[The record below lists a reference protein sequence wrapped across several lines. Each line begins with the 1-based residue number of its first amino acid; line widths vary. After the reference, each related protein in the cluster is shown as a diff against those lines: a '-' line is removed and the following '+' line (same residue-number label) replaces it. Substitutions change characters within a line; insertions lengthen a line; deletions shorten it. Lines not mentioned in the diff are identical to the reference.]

1 MTITAATTLSI
12 AEDRTRMVLATYTMD
27 SSYAAGGEV
36 VTPNDVGLQRIDGAI
51 IGNEFDATP
60 EGFIGCWDQTNKKI
74 LVFAKDGT
82 TGAAQASG
90 DLTALAFTCLFFGV

>member
-1 MTITAATTLSI
+1 MAVTSAITLMVN
-12 AEDRTRMVLATYTMD
+12 EDRVRMVLATVTMD

-36 VTPNDVGLQRIDGAI
+36 VTPGDLGLQRIDGAI

-60 EGFIGCWDQTNKKI
+60 EGFTGAWDQTNKKL